1 MNYHNQLVL
10 TGEINNDGAY
20 IRKNT
25 GKSYRTGV
33 ELSGGYRMN
42 SHVELDGNI
51 SLMTSKTNY
60 SAENSDGGIT
70 EFEHV
75 DISFSPWVVGALQL
89 RTFPVKNLEC
99 DWQLKFVGRQYLDN
113 TGNEDLSLN
122 KYITNDLRIGYL
134 LSKQKF
140 GQVELTLLVNNIF
153 NIKYESNGYVY
164 DNSPYYYPQ
173 AGINFMAGITVRF

>member
-33 ELSGGYRMN
+33 ELSGGFRMN
-42 SHVELDGNI
+42 SHVKLDGNI

-75 DISFSPWVVGALQL
+75 DISFSPACCGRRAAPAVSCQKPGMRLAVQICGKAIS
-89 RTFPVKNLEC
+89 
-99 DWQLKFVGRQYLDN
+99 RQYR
-113 TGNEDLSLN
+113 
-122 KYITNDLRIGYL
+122 K
-134 LSKQKF
+134 
-140 GQVELTLLVNNIF
+140 
-153 NIKYESNGYVY
+153 
-164 DNSPYYYPQ
+164 
-173 AGINFMAGITVRF
+173 